1 MEGKKVFS
9 LLAIVVALIQ
19 LGLFLPQQ
27 SKSVRHNQLGVEY
40 YNKGKMEKAIK
51 EFQRAIEINP
61 FYAEAYNNLGAVYL
75 YKEEYEQA
83 IPYLEKAIEVD
94 PAYGFPHYNLAI
106 ALHYLGKDDDA
117 IAELKQAIQLNPRN
131 FKAYYNMACYYSLL
145 NKIDLAIENLR
156 LSIEYGYSNWD
167 LIETDSDLDNIRKD
181 PRFKEII
188 AQRPP
193 TKGEQGGAFFN
204 L

>member
-1 MEGKKVFS
+1 MTLSKEPGKMVGKRAFS
-9 LLAIVVALIQ
+9 LLVIVFAFIE
-19 LGLFLPQQ
+19 LGLFCPQQ
-27 SKSVRHNQLGVEY
+27 SKSEKHNKLGVEY
-40 YNKGKMEKAIK
+40 YNKGKMEKALE
-51 EFQRAIEINP
+51 EFQKAIEINP

-75 YKEEYEQA
+75 YKEEYEKA

-106 ALHYLGKDDDA
+106 ALHYLGKDEGA
-117 IAELKQAIQLNPRN
+117 IAELKQAIKLNPRN

-145 NKIDLAIENLR
+145 NEIDLAIEYLK

-167 LIETDSDLDNIRKD
+167 LIETDSDLDNLRKD
-181 PRFKEII
+181 PRYQEII

-193 TKGEQGGAFFN
+193 QKG
-204 L
+204 

>member
-1 MEGKKVFS
+1 MQGKKAFS
-9 LLAIVVALIQ
+9 LLVIVFALIQ

-27 SKSVRHNQLGVEY
+27 SKSVKHNQSGVTY
-40 YNKGKMEKAIK
+40 YNQRKMEKAIK
-51 EFQRAIEINP
+51 EFQKAIEINP

-75 YKEEYEQA
+75 YKEEYKKS

-94 PAYGFPHYNLAI
+94 PTYGFPHYNLAI
-106 ALHYLGKDDDA
+106 ALHYLGKDEDA
-117 IAELKQAIQLNPRN
+117 IAELQQAIRLNPRN
-131 FKAYYNMACYYSLL
+131 FKAYYNLACYYSLL

-181 PRFKEII
+181 PRYKEII

-193 TKGEQGGAFFN
+193 TTSEQGGAFCN

>member
-1 MEGKKVFS
+1 MTLSKGPGKMAGKRVLS
-9 LLAIVVALIQ
+9 LLAIIFALIQ
-19 LGLFLPQQ
+19 LGLFIPQQ
-27 SKSVRHNQLGVEY
+27 SESAKHNQLGVTY
-40 YNKGKMEKAIK
+40 YNQGKMDKAVK
-51 EFQRAIEINP
+51 EFQKAIEINP

-75 YKEEYEQA
+75 YKEEYKEA
-83 IPYLEKAIEVD
+83 IPYLEKAIEID

-106 ALHYLGKDDDA
+106 ALHYLGNDEDA

-145 NKIDLAIENLR
+145 NQIDLAIENLR

-181 PRFKEII
+181 PRYQEII

-193 TKGEQGGAFFN
+193 PKG
-204 L
+204 